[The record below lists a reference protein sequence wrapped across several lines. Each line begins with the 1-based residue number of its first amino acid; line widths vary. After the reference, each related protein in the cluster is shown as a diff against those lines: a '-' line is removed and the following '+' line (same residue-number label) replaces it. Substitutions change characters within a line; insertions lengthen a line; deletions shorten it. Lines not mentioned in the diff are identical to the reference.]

1 MDRES
6 NDKLPNWHYE
16 GLDQMDE
23 GGILETIIC
32 GRLEPAIGTI
42 IYVITTYR
50 DKIDRR
56 HPAIVGISRGIYL
69 SAIFLNPPHDLE
81 Y

>member
-1 MDRES
+1 MNRVQ
-6 NDKLPNWHYE
+6 K
-16 GLDQMDE
+16 

-56 HPAIVGISRGIYL
+56 HPAIVGISRGIDL
-69 SAIFLNPPHDLE
+69 SAILLNPPHDLE

>member
-56 HPAIVGISRGIYL
+56 HLAIVGISRGIDL
-69 SAIFLNPPHDLE
+69 SAILLNPPHDLE